1 MKVVE
6 RWPQDAVSPWVKG
19 TPPTGYFRG
28 IAINA
33 SNEREGWHM
42 ALDDV
47 KKQICS
53 SIGFETREEYER
65 QVMAY
70 NNQVDRKIIA
80 DFKCTS
86 AALLE
91 DIDSSIKDTY
101 FEKWMQKTHYG
112 KEYFANYYVLVYYPQ
127 AKINEMK
134 RKTEEENEKRLSC
147 LDKCL
152 SFAKQEKEK
161 GNFFEALRSYIY
173 ALFIANTLFRDRE
186 IRVLECKYRIAAL
199 VSSLH
204 LLKVS
209 NYSEK
214 PNSMHRV
221 LVKAIV
227 DDIPALNVPVEFEI
241 TFGEGKLDRLV
252 FTDKNGLASSTVEMN
267 SIREDN
273 RIRALIDLTE
283 ILSAD
288 NRLLVLNEI
297 KEVEFIFSTLS
308 KVANVQGGTLY
319 VEKQKAGFLKKI
331 PVLKFDLT
339 ELNGLGTTFDRY
351 DVEVKGLF
359 EHKHWLTGR
368 VDSWSISETGSFNL
382 NDKLTVKEK
391 CKAGGILEWN
401 PWLTETF
408 KSMSKEKYC
417 RKIQLILTLHGKDY
431 NGNSCKVALQ
441 STPIAVNS
449 H

>member
-1 MKVVE
+1 MKMVE

-70 NNQVDRKIIA
+70 NNHVDRKIIA

-86 AALLE
+86 AAFLE

-134 RKTEEENEKRLSC
+134 RKTEEENEKRVMC
-147 LDKCL
+147 LGKCL

-173 ALFIANTLFRDRE
+173 ALFIAHTLFRDRE
-186 IRVLECKYRIAAL
+186 IHVLECKYRIAAL

-221 LVKAIV
+221 SVKASIDNV
-227 DDIPALNVPVEFEI
+227 PAVNVPVRFEI
-241 TFGEGKLDRLV
+241 NSGEGKLERIV
-252 FTDKNGLASSTVEMN
+252 FTDKNGIASSTVQM
-267 SIREDN
+267 SSVSEDN
-273 RIRALIDLTE
+273 RIRAFIDLIE

-308 KVANVQGGTLY
+308 KFANVQAGTLY
-319 VEKQKAGFLKKI
+319 VDERKESWFKNTSL
-331 PVLKFDLT
+331 LKFDLR
-339 ELNGLGTTFDRY
+339 EVNGLGAVFDRY

-359 EHKHWLTGR
+359 EHRHWLTGR
-368 VDSWSISETGSFNL
+368 TDSWSKSEVGSFNL

-391 CKAGGILEWN
+391 GKARGVLEWN

>member
-1 MKVVE
+1 MKMVE
-6 RWPQDAVSPWVKG
+6 RWPQDAVLSWVKG
-19 TPPTGYFRG
+19 APPSGCFRG
-28 IAINA
+28 IAVSA
-33 SNEREGWHM
+33 PNEREGWHM

-47 KKQICS
+47 KRQICS

-65 QVMAY
+65 KVMAY
-70 NNQVDRKIIA
+70 NRQVDRRVIA

-86 AALLE
+86 AAFLE

-101 FEKWMQKTHYG
+101 FEKWMEKTDYG
-112 KEYFANYYVLVYYPQ
+112 KEYFSNYYVLVYYPQ

-134 RKTEEENEKRLSC
+134 VKTEEENEKRLMYLS
-147 LDKCL
+147 KCL

-161 GNFFEALRSYIY
+161 GNFFDALRGYIY
-173 ALFIANTLFRDRE
+173 ALFIADTLFRDTE
-186 IRVLECKYRIAAL
+186 IHVLECKYRIATL
-199 VSSLH
+199 VSSLR

-209 NYSEK
+209 NYSER

-221 LVKAIV
+221 SVGASM
-227 DDIPALNVPVEFEI
+227 DDVPAVNVRVRFEMNS
-241 TFGEGKLDRLV
+241 GEGKLEQIA
-252 FTDKNGLASSTVEMN
+252 FTDKNGIASSTVQM
-267 SIREDN
+267 SSVREDN
-273 RIRALIDLTE
+273 RIRAFIDLTE

-308 KVANVQGGTLY
+308 KFANVQGGTLY
-319 VEKQKAGFLKKI
+319 VDKRKESWFKNTSL
-331 PVLKFDLT
+331 LKFDVR
-339 ELNGLGTTFDRY
+339 EVNGLGAAFDRY
-351 DVEVKGLF
+351 ELEVKGLF

-368 VDSWSISETGSFNL
+368 VDSWSKSEVGSFNL
-382 NDKLTVKEK
+382 NDKLTVKGK
-391 CKAGGILEWN
+391 CKARGILEWN
-401 PWLTETF
+401 PWLIETF

-441 STPIAVNS
+441 STLMAVNS
-449 H
+449 R